1 MSWSQGT
8 PRRSALRVA
17 SGARRR
23 LDPRGRARDTQA
35 PASPSRAEAGPASL
49 ARAVELPSGR
59 EIYLRC
65 RGAGSPTVVLVS
77 GYHVAANAWSLR
89 PPGSRHTPVLP
100 AVARSTR
107 VCAYD
112 RPGTIRDA
120 GLVSRSDPVPMPRT
134 AEDAVKELHALLRA
148 ARVPGP
154 YVLAGHSLGG
164 LIVRLYASTYPR
176 QVAGLVL
183 IDAVSEK
190 LEPLLGPERWATYAG
205 YQFVPV
211 PGFEDY
217 RDAET
222 FDFTA
227 SVAQTRRAA
236 AARPL
241 RATLPLVV
249 LSKGQSF
256 GVPDSVLGFPVAALD
271 RAWRIAQ
278 RKLARLVPHARHVVA
293 AKSGHDIY
301 LEQPPLVIDAIRR
314 VIREVRR
321 SARLRSG

>member
-1 MSWSQGT
+1 MF
-8 PRRSALRVA
+8 
-17 SGARRR
+17 
-23 LDPRGRARDTQA
+23 
-35 PASPSRAEAGPASL
+35 
-49 ARAVELPSGR
+49 
-59 EIYLRC
+59 LRC

-89 PPGSRHTPVLP
+89 PPGSKHTPVLP

-164 LIVRLYASTYPR
+164 LIVRLYAGTYPR

-190 LEPLLGPERWATYAG
+190 LEPLLGPEQWATYAG

-222 FDFTA
+222 FDFTRA
-227 SVAQTRRAA
+227 SPRRGAQQRRGRCVRRCPWSCSRRANPSGCRTA
-236 AARPL
+236 CWAFPSPRSTGPGGSRSASWRGSCRT
-241 RATLPLVV
+241 RATSSPRGAGTT
-249 LSKGQSF
+249 STS
-256 GVPDSVLGFPVAALD
+256 SN
-271 RAWRIAQ
+271 
-278 RKLARLVPHARHVVA
+278 
-293 AKSGHDIY
+293 
-301 LEQPPLVIDAIRR
+301 
-314 VIREVRR
+314 RR
-321 SARLRSG
+321 S